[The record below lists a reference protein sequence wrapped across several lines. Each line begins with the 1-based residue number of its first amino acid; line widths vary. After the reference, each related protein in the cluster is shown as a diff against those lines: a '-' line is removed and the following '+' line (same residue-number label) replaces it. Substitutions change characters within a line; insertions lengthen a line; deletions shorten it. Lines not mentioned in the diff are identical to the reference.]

1 MANPT
6 IAILGKPNV
15 GKSTLFNRLIGSGHS
30 IVSPEEGVTR
40 DRVYGSFDWQGRDF
54 NLIDT
59 GGYIPDSEDVI
70 ESHVRFQAEIAAK
83 EADLVILL
91 VDGRSRITSSDQ
103 YLARQIQKSEKPYIL
118 AVNKIDELKMEDS
131 TMDFYELGLGD
142 FFTLS
147 AQNNRSVG
155 DLLDGVIVKLP
166 KKDFKEDNVKD
177 CVNLAIVG
185 MPNVGKSSLM
195 NELLQEEKSI
205 VTPIAGTTRD
215 SIDSFLRYQKKD
227 IRIID
232 TAGLRKKSKISGD
245 IEFYSTVRTFR
256 VINECD
262 VSAVLI
268 DADKGFNNQDKDIIR
283 YVIDSGKGLII
294 VINKWDL
301 LEKNTHTLK
310 EYRQDILDQYPVLE
324 YYPIL
329 FISVFHNLRVRE
341 VLKTTLEVFNE
352 RQRKLKTPELNEF
365 IKKAMGYHSPPV
377 VKGKNITIKYGA
389 QVHHSPPI
397 FALFSNHPQ
406 AIPIQYKR
414 YLENSLRDNFG
425 FEGVPIKISFREN
438 K

>member
-30 IVSPEEGVTR
+30 IVAPEEGVTR
-40 DRVYGSFDWQGRDF
+40 DRVYGRFDWQGRDF

-70 ESHVRFQAEIAAK
+70 EGHVRFQAEIAAQ

-103 YLARQIQKSEKPYIL
+103 YLARQIQKSDKPYVL
-118 AVNKIDELKMEDS
+118 AVNKIDELKMENS
-131 TMDFYELGLGD
+131 TMNFYELGLGD

-155 DLLDGVIVKLP
+155 DLLDGIIEKLP
-166 KKDFKEDNVKD
+166 EKDFKDDNIND
-177 CVNLAIVG
+177 SINLAIVG

-195 NELLQEEKSI
+195 NELIQEEKSI

-215 SIDSFLRYQKKD
+215 SIDSYLCYQKKN
-227 IRIID
+227 IRLID
-232 TAGLRKKSKISGD
+232 TAGLRKKSKITGD

-262 VSAVLI
+262 VAAVLI

-294 VINKWDL
+294 VVNKWDL
-301 LEKNTHTLK
+301 LEKNTDTLK
-310 EYRQDILDQYPVLE
+310 EYRQDIFDQYPVLN

-329 FISVFHNLRVRE
+329 FISVAHNLRVRE
-341 VLKTTLEVFNE
+341 VLKTTLKVYNE

-365 IKKAMGYHSPPV
+365 IKKAMAYHSPPV

-406 AIPIQYKR
+406 AIPVQYKR